1 MIAALGPSVAA
12 CGSSSGDAV
21 SRSSTVAN
29 GDSASTTAA
38 GASSTHGSDRDNDS
52 DHNDDDENVLD
63 YGHAANAADRRASV
77 ALVTRYFAAAAGG
90 NGATACSL
98 LMPFISG
105 SVVENYSR
113 LRGVRGNT
121 CAVVL
126 SNLFRQRHRQ
136 LAAKSASLEVIAVR
150 VEGDKALAV
159 LNLPEIPEVRQI
171 AERRLGNRWRLLVLF
186 DGSLE

>member
-1 MIAALGPSVAA
+1 
-12 CGSSSGDAV
+12 V
-21 SRSSTVAN
+21 SRSSTVAHS
-29 GDSASTTAA
+29 DSASTTA
-38 GASSTHGSDRDNDS
+38 GASSTHGSDRDNDQ
-52 DHNDDDENVLD
+52 DHNNDDENVLG

-98 LMPFISG
+98 LMPFIAG
-105 SVVENYSR
+105 SVVENYSH
-113 LRGVRGNT
+113 LRGLRGNT

-126 SNLFRQRHRQ
+126 SNLFRQRHWQ
-136 LAAKSASLEVIAVR
+136 FAAKSASLKVIAVR

-159 LNLPEIPEVRQI
+159 LDLPEIPEVRQM
-171 AERRLGNRWRLLVLF
+171 AERRLGSRWRLLVLF